1 MHLESHEVFRSVVDC
16 GSITKAA
23 AQLHMTQSTAS
34 RHLQA
39 LEFEYGGRL
48 LDRSTAGLS
57 PTPLGL
63 MLYPY
68 SCDLLNCHARAKEE
82 LMRLRNQM
90 GSLCIGASLSIGEYM
105 LPEILGAF
113 RTRHTGA
120 EIRMRVSN
128 TEQIVRDLLNHRV
141 DVGLVEGVVENH
153 VDVLAYTW
161 QKDELVLVCP
171 PDHPFART
179 GHVSVEE
186 LTTAPLLMREE
197 GSGTRQVTERAL
209 EDAGV
214 GPLPLAMELGSTQAI
229 KSGMEAGLGVA
240 FLSRWTVIR
249 ELENGRLCEIAVDG
263 LRIERELQI
272 IARAERYP
280 KMMVEDFVS
289 MLRQPAVRG

>member
-1 MHLESHEVFRSVVDC
+1 MHLESHEVFRAVVDC

-39 LEFEYGGRL
+39 LEFEYGGKL
-48 LDRSTAGLS
+48 VDRSTSGLT

-63 MLYPY
+63 ALYSY

-82 LMRLRNQM
+82 LMRLRNKM
-90 GSLCIGASLSIGEYM
+90 GSLCVGASLSIGEYM

-113 RTRHTGA
+113 RSRHSGA

-141 DVGLVEGVVENH
+141 DVALVEGVVENH
-153 VDVLAYTW
+153 VELVAYSW

-171 PDHPFART
+171 PEHRFADRQHIRVT
-179 GHVSVEE
+179 D
-186 LTTAPLLMREE
+186 LTSAELLMREE
-197 GSGTRQVTERAL
+197 GSGTRQVTQLAL

-214 GPLPLAMELGSTQAI
+214 GPLPPAMELGSTQAI
-229 KSGMEAGLGVA
+229 KSGIEAGLGIA
-240 FLSRWTVIR
+240 FLSRWTVLR
-249 ELENGRLCEIAVDG
+249 ELENGQLCEVAVDG

-280 KMMVEDFVS
+280 KMMVEEFVS
-289 MLRQPAVRG
+289 MLRQSAV